1 MELDHQV
8 AIVTGGGSGLG
19 RAMALRLAAEG
30 VSVLISEVREDVGA
44 NTESE
49 INEAGGR
56 AALFTGDVSD
66 EAVAEKLIEFCLETF
81 GRLDILI
88 NNAGIRMEFRE
99 NDEFEDWRC
108 LPRRPTHEV
117 SVDDWDLVLRVNLRA
132 AYLCTHYALPH
143 MIEQGSGVVIG
154 VSSDAGSKPAV
165 GKCAYVASKFGL
177 EGLMKTVAE
186 EMREHGISANAIYPG
201 GRADVDGRG
210 GLDPDV
216 MTPLV
221 MHLCRQNGVEITG
234 QSITAREWNQ
244 SPGSVE

>member
-1 MELDHQV
+1 MV
-8 AIVTGGGSGLG
+8 AKN
-19 RAMALRLAAEG
+19 
-30 VSVLISEVREDVGA
+30 LIQSCK
-44 NTESE
+44 
-49 INEAGGR
+49 
-56 AALFTGDVSD
+56 D
-66 EAVAEKLIEFCLETF
+66 EF
-81 GRLDILI
+81 GRIDILI

-99 NDEFEDWRC
+99 DDEFEDWRC

-117 SVDDWDLVLRVNLRA
+117 PVDDWDLVLRVNLRA
-132 AYLCTHYALPH
+132 AYLCTHFALPQ
-143 MIEQGSGVVIG
+143 MITQGRGVVIG

-216 MTPLV
+216 MTTLLL
-221 MHLCRQNGVEITG
+221 HLCRQDGIEVTG
-234 QSITAREWNQ
+234 QSIMARTWNEDNL
-244 SPGSVE
+244 SF